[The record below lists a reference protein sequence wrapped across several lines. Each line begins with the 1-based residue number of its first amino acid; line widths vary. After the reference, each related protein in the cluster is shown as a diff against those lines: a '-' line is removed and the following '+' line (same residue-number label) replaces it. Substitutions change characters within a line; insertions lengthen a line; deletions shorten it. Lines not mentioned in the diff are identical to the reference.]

1 MMNPFLQVAIGGAL
15 GATGRFAVY
24 RMIPP
29 HWAGLGLATGVVNI
43 VGSFLMGLLAA
54 LFAHRLGNAYA
65 PLLLT
70 GFLGGFTTF
79 SAFSLDV
86 LTMWERGQGAIALA
100 YVAGTVLLSLAAV
113 MAGLALGR
121 GIWA

>member
-24 RMIPP
+24 RMIPS
-29 HWAGLGLATGVVNI
+29 HWAALGLATGLVNI

-54 LFAHRLGNAYA
+54 AFAHRFGNTYA

-79 SAFSLDV
+79 SA
-86 LTMWERGQGAIALA
+86 
-100 YVAGTVLLSLAAV
+100 
-113 MAGLALGR
+113 
-121 GIWA
+121 

>member
-29 HWAGLGLATGVVNI
+29 HWAALGLATGLVNI
-43 VGSFLMGLLAA
+43 AGSFLMGLLAA
-54 LFAHRLGNAYA
+54 LFAHRVGNAYA

-86 LTMWERGQGAIALA
+86 LTMWEKGQGGIALA
-100 YVAGTVLLSLAAV
+100 YVAGTVLLSLVAV
-113 MAGLALGR
+113 VAGLALGR